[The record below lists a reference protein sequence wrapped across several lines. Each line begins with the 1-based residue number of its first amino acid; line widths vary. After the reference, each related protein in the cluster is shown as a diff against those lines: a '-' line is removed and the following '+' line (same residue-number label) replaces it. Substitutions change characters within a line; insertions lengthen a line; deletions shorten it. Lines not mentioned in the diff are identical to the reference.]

1 MTDIDHKTLAID
13 LFNQTWDYLD
23 KQRTV
28 EEDFQMVL
36 IAHASCYHWSQ
47 CGTELEQAR
56 GEWLISRVHAMLKQ
70 GDIALWH
77 AQRSLNLCLERGFAG
92 FDLAFGYEAV
102 ARAYACLRIED
113 QMTEALQSAVVAAEA
128 ITDEN
133 DRLYTLSEIRSIAI
147 D

>member
-1 MTDIDHKTLAID
+1 MTEVDHKTLAIN

-28 EEDFQMVL
+28 EEDFQMVK

-56 GEWLISRVHAMLKQ
+56 GEWLISRVHAVLKQ
-70 GDIALWH
+70 GSIALWH
-77 AQRSLNLCLERGFAG
+77 AQRSLQLCLVNGIGG

-102 ARAYACLRIED
+102 ARAYACLGMRDEMNKAIN
-113 QMTEALQSAVVAAEA
+113 EARAAAEN
-128 ITDEN
+128 ILDEG
-133 DRLYTLSEIRSIAI
+133 DKKYTLSEINTIVG

>member
-1 MTDIDHKTLAID
+1 MTEVDHKTLAIN

-23 KQRTV
+23 KQRTI
-28 EEDFQMVL
+28 EEDFQMVM

-56 GEWLISRVHAMLKQ
+56 GEWLISRVHAVLKQ
-70 GDIALWH
+70 GSIALWH
-77 AQRSLNLCLERGFAG
+77 AQRSLQLCLVNGFGG

-102 ARAYACLRIED
+102 ARAYACLGTRDEMNKAIN
-113 QMTEALQSAVVAAEA
+113 EARAAAEN
-128 ITDEN
+128 ISDEG
-133 DRLYTLSEIRSIAI
+133 DKKYTLSEINTIVG

>member
-1 MTDIDHKTLAID
+1 MTEVDHKTLAIN
-13 LFNQTWDYLD
+13 LFNQTWDYLN

-28 EEDFQMVL
+28 EEDFQMVM

-56 GEWLISRVHAMLKQ
+56 GEWLISRVHAVLKQ
-70 GDIALWH
+70 GSIALWH
-77 AQRSLNLCLERGFAG
+77 AQRSLQLCLVNGIGG

-102 ARAYACLRIED
+102 ARAYACLGMRDEMNKAIN
-113 QMTEALQSAVVAAEA
+113 EARAAAEN
-128 ITDEN
+128 ISDEG
-133 DRLYTLSEIRSIAI
+133 DKKYTLSEINTIVG